1 MVAADGCD
9 ACYPSRA
16 ISSSSSLLSC
26 TAYVTIFG
34 RLARWVCTYYSIGWT
49 DWIPAY
55 SSKSFSR
62 FWAIANWWGLKR
74 TLDPEWLRPLKLSP
88 FW

>member
-1 MVAADGCD
+1 MVADGIMMVVVVS
-9 ACYPSRA
+9 P
-16 ISSSSSLLSC
+16 LV

-62 FWAIANWWGLKR
+62 FWAIANWWGAQKNS
-74 TLDPEWLRPLKLSP
+74 ES
-88 FW
+88 